1 MPVWAISGHQARNAL
16 GGRYQKEVDLVSMFK
31 DVAGAF
37 VQHASTPGRRGD
49 LVDRAVRIALGERP
63 VTAIALPNDA
73 QDMTYE
79 DPPKKHG
86 NVHSSTGR
94 IGCWPM
100 ATVGSRSW
108 QGVSSPTLR
117 IAKELR
123 GDSGWRAMFWLSG
136 PARLGSC
143 WRCG

>member
-16 GGRYQKEVDLVSMFK
+16 GGRYQKEVDLVSVFK
-31 DVAGAF
+31 DVVGAF

-63 VTAIALPNDA
+63 VTAIVLPNDP

-86 NVHSSTGR
+86 NVHEHR
-94 IGCWPM
+94 
-100 ATVGSRSW
+100 VR
-108 QGVSSPTLR
+108 QGD
-117 IAKELR
+117 K
-123 GDSGWRAMFWLSG
+123 
-136 PARLGSC
+136 
-143 WRCG
+143 